1 MRLST
6 AEAGGGATTSQPES
20 FNMLRL
26 QENHKVTQGVLHIYK
41 STNLILTDNMI
52 HVTTWFSKSSAFSES
67 KAVRM
72 KAYVG
77 KVICD
82 LQNPLEPSC
91 ELGHRLKEK
100 LPVARSVHSP
110 PYSSIL
116 SGLHSAS
123 LDAQTLHVAMV
134 VYSNPP

>member
-6 AEAGGGATTSQPES
+6 AEAGGGATTSQPDS

-41 STNLILTDNMI
+41 SNFNRQHDSCNNL
-52 HVTTWFSKSSAFSES
+52 VFKSLL
-67 KAVRM
+67 VRM
-72 KAYVG
+72 KGYVG

-82 LQNPLEPSC
+82 FQNPLEPSY

-116 SGLHSAS
+116 SW
-123 LDAQTLHVAMV
+123 TL
-134 VYSNPP
+134 